1 MQVPSGRLAEEFG
14 GRWVVA
20 ISLLG
25 SGILNLATPSLTYS
39 TVSLIASRVVLGFLQ
54 AGLFPACFAIIYN
67 WFPLHERSTAY
78 AIMEVGTMIG
88 SISGSAL
95 AGYMADHGFAGG
107 WVSSV
112 TVDKIS
118 TTSNYL

>member
-25 SGILNLATPSLTYS
+25 SGILNLATPSLTGS
-39 TVSLIASRVVLGFLQ
+39 TFALITSRVVLGFLQ

-88 SISGSAL
+88 SVSGSAL

-107 WVSSV
+107 WVSLLV
-112 TVDKIS
+112 
-118 TTSNYL
+118 

>member
-1 MQVPSGRLAEEFG
+1 MGAFFYSYTVMQVPSGRLAEEFG

-25 SGILNLATPSLTYS
+25 SGLLNLATPYLTYS
-39 TVSLIASRVVLGFLQ
+39 TFSLIASRVVLGFLQ

-107 WVSSV
+107 WVRG
-112 TVDKIS
+112 
-118 TTSNYL
+118 